1 MEKTIIMIGPPVY
14 LTPSLATLGSQAR
27 QRWAGVR
34 FPHGLLHLLTLT
46 LRGDVIIWQID
57 CTREGGSYA
66 II

>member
-46 LRGDVIIWQID
+46 LRGDVII
-57 CTREGGSYA
+57 
-66 II
+66 